1 MTLQIPAPPNLSQR
15 RLGVGS
21 LIFFTV
27 AASAPMTVLAGG
39 VIATFAV
46 TGNVGVPLS
55 FPVLG
60 VALALFAVG
69 YAAMTRYVEN
79 AGAFYAYL
87 ARGLSPAWGVSGS
100 AVAIVAYNGI
110 QITFP

>member
-1 MTLQIPAPPNLSQR
+1 MRGNPMTLPVPVAPGLSQR
-15 RLGVGS
+15 RLGAGS

-39 VIATFAV
+39 VVATFAV

-60 VALALFAVG
+60 IALALFAVG
-69 YAAMTRYVEN
+69 YAAMTRYVDN

-87 ARGLSPAWGVSGS
+87 RSEEHTSELQSRFDLVCRLLL
-100 AVAIVAYNGI
+100 
-110 QITFP
+110 